1 MRSIR
6 VERRLDARPEAVFE
20 VIADH
25 GRYDRFAQIRRSE
38 LVQWGDPAPNGV
50 GAVRWIWVGPL
61 RFEEEITAFEPARR
75 LDFVIR
81 EVRAFPL
88 RHEGT
93 SITFAPAGAGT
104 HVVWAS
110 SFEVPVPLIGS
121 ALERIIS
128 AWLARGFGSV
138 LERSVE
144 LSGQSTSS
152 PASSAQRKQRD
163 VR

>member
-1 MRSIR
+1 MPS
-6 VERRLDARPEAVFE
+6 V
-20 VIADH
+20 
-25 GRYDRFAQIRRSE
+25 
-38 LVQWGDPAPNGV
+38 LVTG
-50 GAVRWIWVGPL
+50 
-61 RFEEEITAFEPARR
+61 
-75 LDFVIR
+75 
-81 EVRAFPL
+81 
-88 RHEGT
+88 
-93 SITFAPAGAGT
+93 AGAGT

-144 LSGQSTSS
+144 LSGQSSSS